1 MRQYSFV
8 LLLGLAGIALTAEPM
23 LAQPRIEAI
32 DIGFNGR
39 FLPGSLTPLVVSLS
53 NSGTTQVFDLEVSQE
68 VRDFNGR
75 SSVERLRLPVS
86 LGSETRKNISFD
98 FPIKSVSAPLQIK
111 LFAGLHEIVSTK
123 IDVRERWSESP
134 FSLGV
139 TFHHNQVPY
148 GETVEPERL
157 PKRWTSYQSVQRV
170 YWGRL
175 DPRRLSAEQR
185 AALYGW
191 LLTGGELLV
200 LSGDNWYEQ
209 SGADS
214 PVARPS
220 LATAQ
225 GWWAHLMPIANGR
238 VVRRE
243 LNGHEVSW
251 LEGNLR
257 AGARVVE
264 EADGRPIAWELPI
277 GYGKVLL
284 VALDALPPQMQKLLE
299 SSREDRATVE
309 GDQLIVNALGA
320 MTVRLPS
327 REILSAL
334 LILFVVGIGLGGLW
348 AARHARGTLWVAF
361 SAVVLSLVL
370 FGYLHSPEFSKDR
383 YSLELGVLL
392 AWQGE
397 PLAWEQSWYGVFFRR
412 SHNEALAVS
421 SDSAQVLAP
430 RRATRPSGDVST
442 EITPTGARYLRF
454 RSERE
459 SVRFFKAERMVE
471 LLLDFWVDRAVSPPH
486 LRGYNQTSV
495 PLQDAVVKVGEE
507 FYNLGT
513 IAGQAEFVR
522 PLTAAMDKSE
532 WLHGLSAERRALWQR
547 WGGSLS
553 GSALLG
559 WADGTSPWAMADN
572 EERTTIRLVLI
583 QGTKG
588 AE

>member
-8 LLLGLAGIALTAEPM
+8 LLLGLVGIALTAEPM

-39 FLPGSLTPLVVSLS
+39 FLPGSLTPIVVSLS
-53 NSGTTQVFDLEVSQE
+53 NTGTTQVFTLEVSQE
-68 VRDFNGR
+68 VRDFNER

-86 LGSETRKNISFD
+86 LGTEARKNISFD
-98 FPIKSVSAPLQIK
+98 FSIKSVSAPLQIK
-111 LFAGLHEIVSTK
+111 LFAGLQEIVSTK

-139 TFHHNQVPY
+139 ALPHNQMPY
-148 GETVEPERL
+148 WETIEPEKL
-157 PKRWTSYQSVQRV
+157 PKRWTSYQSVQRI

-191 LLTGGELLV
+191 LLRGGELIV
-200 LSGDNWYEQ
+200 LSGANWYEQ
-209 SGADS
+209 FGADS

-220 LATAQ
+220 LATAH

-243 LNGHEVSW
+243 LNGQEVSW

-257 AGARVVE
+257 AGARVAE
-264 EADGRPIAWELPI
+264 EADGRPIVWELPM

-284 VALDALPPQMQKLLE
+284 VALDALPPEVKLPE
-299 SSREDRATVE
+299 GSREGREPAE

-334 LILFVVGIGLGGLW
+334 LTLFVVGIGLSGIW
-348 AARHARGTLWVAF
+348 AVRHARGTLWVAL

-383 YSLELGVLL
+383 YSLDLGVLL

-421 SDSAQVLAP
+421 SDSAKVLEP
-430 RRATRPSGDVST
+430 MRATRPSGDVST
-442 EITPTGARYLRF
+442 EITPAGARYLRF

-459 SVRFFKAERMVE
+459 SVRFFKSERMVE

-486 LRGYNQTSV
+486 VRVYNQASV
-495 PLQDAVVKVGEE
+495 PLQDAVVQIGEE

-513 IAGQAEFVR
+513 IAAQAEFVR
-522 PLTAAMDKSE
+522 PLTAAINKSE
-532 WLHGLSAERRALWQR
+532 WLHGLSEERRALWQR
-547 WGGSLS
+547 WGGPLS

-559 WADGTSPWAMADN
+559 WSDGTSPWAMADN
-572 EERTTIRLVLI
+572 EERTIIRLVLI